1 MLSTLAMMRCARV
14 ALVVAV
20 IFSIAYVLITPHST
34 DDVVGIVKLNHSAK
48 AQRIASLPLP
58 QSPILA
64 IIRSLLSTP
73 RSATQRFVTSEL
85 LNLVCVCR
93 C

>member
-14 ALVVAV
+14 TLVVAV
-20 IFSIAYVLITPHST
+20 IFSIAYVLITPDPT

>member
-20 IFSIAYVLITPHST
+20 IFSIAYVLITPDPT